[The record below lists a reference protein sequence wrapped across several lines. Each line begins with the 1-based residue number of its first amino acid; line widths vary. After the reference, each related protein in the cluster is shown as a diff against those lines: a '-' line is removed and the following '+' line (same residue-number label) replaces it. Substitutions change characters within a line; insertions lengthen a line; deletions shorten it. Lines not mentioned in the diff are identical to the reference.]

1 MNQAEIAEKCIQFV
15 RKLLTDSLSED
26 FQYHNLEH
34 TLSVKYY
41 CEAFGKAMEV
51 SEQELF
57 RLRIAALFHDT
68 GYTRTY
74 EQHEQASQDIARET
88 LAPMGLEE
96 TEINAICQLIE
107 ATILFRPPSN
117 LLEQIIKDADL
128 NNVGSEAFQAS
139 SNKLRHEWKV
149 FLKEEYDEEGWAK
162 NTLQFLQEHQFY
174 TPVAQDKFGQHKKRN
189 LKKLEKQLKKIM
201 KAKEKEAKKKEGGPI
216 TNSRTAQMMFK
227 TSLRNHIDLTNI
239 ADNKANMMLS
249 INAIV
254 ISITMPL
261 LASNIEGNAFLLIP
275 TSILLITSV
284 LSIIYATLATRPI
297 RMNGMTNLENVR
309 QGKSNLFFFGN
320 FFKMSNDSYH
330 QGIQEVVEN
339 NDLLEHTIVNDLFFL
354 GKALGEKYNQLRIC
368 YSVFMVGITL
378 TVIAFAVSF
387 FYAQSL

>member
-1 MNQAEIAEKCIQFV
+1 
-15 RKLLTDSLSED
+15 
-26 FQYHNLEH
+26 
-34 TLSVKYY
+34 
-41 CEAFGKAMEV
+41 AFGKAMEV